1 MGMSYHVTRPDAKC
15 PAELKNKE
23 DPLFPLSDTKIDF
36 SKGSTNDALAY
47 VIYVMRSSAK
57 VCSLSIVSS
66 EILERIFAERKSDR
80 TCSQS
85 LKFSQHA
92 MCSDK

>member
-1 MGMSYHVTRPDAKC
+1 MSYHVTRPDAKC

-36 SKGSTNDALAY
+36 SKGSTKDALAY
-47 VIYVMRSSAK
+47 VDVWSSAK

-66 EILERIFAERKSDR
+66 EILERIFVEQKSDR
-80 TCSQS
+80 TIS
-85 LKFSQHA
+85 LFAISEILST
-92 MCSDK
+92 CNVL